1 MTDDYRRL
9 RDRVDAFAAEVSERR
24 RDDLSC
30 GPGCSAC
37 CEAHLSVSAI
47 EAAEVVRALDALAP
61 ERREALRARA
71 GREAEGDP
79 RCVMLDDDGLCAVYE
94 ARPIVC
100 RTQGL
105 PLLYP
110 PGFVPAEAVLGPT
123 PKGDVTCCP
132 LNFTRSQPS
141 ARDVLDMGH
150 VDTMLA
156 LIGRLVGSSGSPDA
170 ESADAEARF
179 SLAALAGRG
188 GPFR

>member
-9 RDRVDAFAAEVSERR
+9 RDRVDAFAAAVASRR
-24 RDDLSC
+24 HDDMRC
-30 GPGCSAC
+30 GPGCAAC
-37 CEAHLSVSAI
+37 CEAHLAVSAI
-47 EAAEVVRALDALAP
+47 EAVQVVAALEALDP
-61 ERREALRARA
+61 ERREAVRARA
-71 GREAEGDP
+71 GREAAGDP

-94 ARPIVC
+94 ARPLVC

-110 PGFVPAEAVLGPT
+110 PGFVPAEAVLGRT

-132 LNFTRSQPS
+132 LNFTGSPP
-141 ARDVLDMGH
+141 AAEDVLDMGH

-156 LIGRLVGSSGSPDA
+156 LIGRLAGSAIAIDL
-170 ESADAEARF
+170 ESADAEGRF
-179 SLAALAGRG
+179 SLAALALGR